1 MKKTLVVAVLLGIM
15 IPQVSFSQEV
25 PSDDAP
31 TVLTLEEAVRIALS
45 ENVAVKVADKEI
57 ERSQYARKG
66 SYAALFPQVDGSAS
80 YSRTIKKQVMY
91 MDFDMSALGGGGM
104 GGDTADPAEVATRAA
119 DAKAK
124 GTTPGGGI
132 LPPGPG
138 HRGMP
143 QRAEAWGAEEWGANG
158 GLNTRPLIGFD
169 VTAEF
174 NFFEYGNDW
183 EVGRIKPYTPYI
195 FLGVGCGVYNF
206 DPSTWDHSKLGI
218 PASVYVPFGIGF
230 KWKFAPRWGM
240 NIAWQHNLYFK
251 DNLEG
256 KKDLNN
262 THELNGS
269 NILENDLTGQ
279 FTLGIVFDFLK
290 PKKACTTCSF
300 FN

>member
-1 MKKTLVVAVLLGIM
+1 MEIGVQGGANYYIG
-15 IPQVSFSQEV
+15 
-25 PSDDAP
+25 DANNHHIDGTHPHIFVRSRETAGAQLRYKFDRRWCLTGKAYWSRFAYMMPGTEISTP
-31 TVLTLEEAVRIALS
+31 TT
-45 ENVAVKVADKEI
+45 
-57 ERSQYARKG
+57 
-66 SYAALFPQVDGSAS
+66 
-80 YSRTIKKQVMY
+80 
-91 MDFDMSALGGGGM
+91 GG
-104 GGDTADPAEVATRAA
+104 
-119 DAKAK
+119 
-124 GTTPGGGI
+124 GTTPGGGDNPGGGTTPGGGGTTPGGGV